1 MVLGTTP
8 IKVPVMT
15 LAPWQLAHPLVMPL
29 WLKAELLNFA
39 PLATGRLR
47 LLLAPTWQ
55 LSHPNVPIPMWLLGG
70 ATMATCMF
78 WLYLAALALLWH
90 CAQLAL
96 VDGALA
102 WMLVTVGVDR
112 KSPWHDEQLALAAT
126 GMWMLGREGEPNST
140 VLPWQLEQSP
150 VLGCVVSFTK
160 KVPALL
166 CGRVWKPLKGAAV
179 VMGYESMLIHTLLVS
194 WHDAHPLLTPAW
206 IMAGVGA
213 GVLKL
218 LPGALLVAT
227 PGTSVVGV
235 LAKWQLSHLVEVGRC
250 EFAPTG
256 DVAGMTTILVMP

>member
-8 IKVPVMT
+8 AKVPVVT
-15 LAPWQLAHPLVMPL
+15 LAPWQLAQPLVMPL

-55 LSHPNVPIPMWLLGG
+55 LSHPSVPIPMWLLGG

-102 WMLVTVGVDR
+102 WMFVTVGVDR

-140 VLPWQLEQSP
+140 VLP
-150 VLGCVVSFTK
+150 
-160 KVPALL
+160 
-166 CGRVWKPLKGAAV
+166 
-179 VMGYESMLIHTLLVS
+179 
-194 WHDAHPLLTPAW
+194 
-206 IMAGVGA
+206 
-213 GVLKL
+213 
-218 LPGALLVAT
+218 
-227 PGTSVVGV
+227 
-235 LAKWQLSHLVEVGRC
+235 
-250 EFAPTG
+250 
-256 DVAGMTTILVMP
+256 